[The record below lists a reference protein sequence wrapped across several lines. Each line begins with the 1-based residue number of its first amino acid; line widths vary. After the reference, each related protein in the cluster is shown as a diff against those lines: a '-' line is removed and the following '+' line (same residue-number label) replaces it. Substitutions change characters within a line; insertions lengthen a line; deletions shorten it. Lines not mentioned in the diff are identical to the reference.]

1 MTFNSK
7 INILVIE
14 DNFGICNMIARIL
27 TNSGYPANT
36 AYDGAS
42 GIETYKK
49 ELPDL
54 IILDINLPDISGIEI
69 LKQIKLMNKEIPII
83 IVSAQEDVKLA
94 VDAIKFGAYDYIKKP
109 FSNDDILL
117 AVKRAIQEN
126 AMRQE
131 IFVLKTQLKESMPL
145 SEQMGY
151 SEVIEKLNEQINCVA
166 PTNFTVIIFGETG
179 SGKELVSRC
188 IHQRSARGSKPFVVV
203 DCSSI
208 PDTLVESELFGH
220 EKGSFTGA
228 HLKKIGRFEHASGG
242 TIFLDEIGNLPW
254 STQSKLLRIV
264 EEKRITPIGSNKEI
278 EVDVRIVAAGN
289 ERLESLVE
297 AGRFRMDLYQRLN
310 EFFIEIPPLRQRKG
324 DVEFLCNK
332 FISLTNNELNKNI
345 RAITKEA
352 LEILLSYDWPGN
364 VRELKNVISRA
375 VLLAEVFIEPKHL
388 IIDKRYL
395 GSITTVEVINN
406 KPDFIHQQTGENA
419 FSKDFAMNFDE
430 NQSLRNMVNKCIED
444 AEKKFIT
451 ETLKK
456 TRGNK
461 RQAAKILNINY
472 KTMYYKVK
480 KYGICSRD
488 YSL

>member
-1 MTFNSK
+1 M
-7 INILVIE
+7 NILVIE
-14 DNFGICNMIARIL
+14 DNVGICNMIARIL
-27 TNSGYPANT
+27 TDADYSVHTAN
-36 AYDGAS
+36 DGTS
-42 GIETYKK
+42 GIEIFRK
-49 ELPDL
+49 ESTGL
-54 IILDINLPDISGIEI
+54 IILDINLPDINGIEV
-69 LKQIKLMNKEIPII
+69 LKQVKLLNKEIPII

-109 FSNDDILL
+109 FNNDDILL
-117 AVKRAIQEN
+117 AVKRALHEN

-131 IFVLKTQLKESMPL
+131 IFVLKTQLKETMPL

-151 SEVIEKLNEQINCVA
+151 SEEIEKLNEQINCIA
-166 PTNFTVIIFGETG
+166 PTNFTVILYGETG

-188 IHQRSARGSKPFVVV
+188 IHQRSPRCNKPFVVV
-203 DCSSI
+203 DCGSI

-228 HLKKIGRFEHASGG
+228 HLKKIGRFEHASEG
-242 TIFLDEIGNLPW
+242 TIFLDEIGNLPM

-264 EEKRITPIGSNKEI
+264 EEKRITPIGSNREI
-278 EVDVRIVAAGN
+278 EVDVRIIAAGN

-297 AGRFRMDLYQRLN
+297 SGRFRMDLYQRLN
-310 EFFIEIPPLRQRKG
+310 EFFIEIPSLRQRKE
-324 DVEFLCNK
+324 DIEFLCNK
-332 FISLTNNELNKNI
+332 FISITNKELGKNI
-345 RAITKEA
+345 RGITKEA

-375 VLLAEVFIEPKHL
+375 VLLAEDFIEPKHL
-388 IIDKRYL
+388 VIDKKYL
-395 GSITTVEVINN
+395 KPIIEEVENN
-406 KPDFIHQQTGENA
+406 KTHIKQQMGEDMS
-419 FSKDFAMNFDE
+419 SKDVSMYFDE
-430 NQSLRNMVNKCIED
+430 TQTLRDVVNKCVED